1 MVLKSAAKLEPP
13 PPTGKFQPPT
23 TYLQSSKIT
32 TVSIY
37 NPNNLLLQISKLHFI
52 IYLQTPTIPITS
64 RHISFS
70 GHVPLPTYLFFELSS
85 PPDSFLTTSHLA
97 EILLQIHLRRQ
108 IKSLAQTVTVH
119 VDGLRLQS
127 QQHGDLFR

>member
-13 PPTGKFQPPT
+13 PPIGKFQPPT

-32 TVSIY
+32 PVSIY
-37 NPNNLLLQISKLHFI
+37 NQNNLLLQISKLHFI

-64 RHISFS
+64 RHISFPAMFPS
-70 GHVPLPTYLFFELSS
+70 QHISFSSS

>member
-13 PPTGKFQPPT
+13 PPIGKFQPPT

-32 TVSIY
+32 PVSIY
-37 NPNNLLLQISKLHFI
+37 NQNNLLLQISKLHFI

-64 RHISFS
+64 RHISFPAMFPS
-70 GHVPLPTYLFFELSS
+70 QHISFSSS

-119 VDGLRLQS
+119 VDGLSLQS